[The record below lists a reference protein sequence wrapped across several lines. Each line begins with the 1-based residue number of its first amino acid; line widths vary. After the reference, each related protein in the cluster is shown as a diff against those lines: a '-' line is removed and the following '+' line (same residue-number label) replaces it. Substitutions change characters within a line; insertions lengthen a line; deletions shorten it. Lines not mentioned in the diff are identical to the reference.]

1 MRQLRPTRRDERG
14 SLIVVMGVIMILFM
28 LSGIVMART
37 LASMASV
44 RQDQDFSA
52 ALSQADAALSDAMFR
67 IDQFATNDITSFC
80 VGDAAKC
87 FPTTVPGAPVAK
99 YRAIKVN
106 SDTMAVMALGTVNRR
121 LHAIQATVSRSPR
134 YPFAVFGTGDV
145 TFNGNGSGTIQ
156 ATLPDGSLD
165 PNRFA
170 DSGSNSTVTC
180 HSGGQEGDQQ
190 VSYKNSWNG
199 CPTPTPGV
207 GTYLPKDPVVAS
219 VCPFPNTNAPPVP
232 CLPATG
238 VSACPVGGVF
248 AAAITG
254 IYYCTGDVTF
264 SSAAPIT
271 VIGSVQVFVIPTSG
285 TANVGFASTTI
296 NDGGDPRNFV
306 VHIAGAGTIDMGNG
320 AHNATITGVIDAPSA
335 QITTNGCK
343 MDLTGALVI
352 GTFTCNGGPNLIVHY
367 DSRLQSL
374 TSQDWTVR
382 NYSEIPSG
390 QFSLPGF

>member
-1 MRQLRPTRRDERG
+1 VRQLRPTHRDERG
-14 SLIVVMGVIMILFM
+14 SLIVVMGVIMILLL
-28 LSGIVMART
+28 LSGTVMART
-37 LASMASV
+37 IASMASV

-52 ALSQADAALSDAMFR
+52 ALAQADAALSDAMFR

-80 VGDAAKC
+80 VGAATKC
-87 FPTTVPGAPVAK
+87 FPMTVPGAPVAQ

-106 SDTMAVMALGTVNRR
+106 SDTMTVMALGTVNRR
-121 LHAIQATVSRSPR
+121 PHAIQATVSRSPR
-134 YPFAVFGTGDV
+134 YPFALFGNGDV

-156 ATLPDGSLD
+156 ATLPNGSLD

-170 DSGSNSTVTC
+170 DSGSNNTVTC
-180 HSGGQEGDQQ
+180 HGGGQEGDHQ

-207 GTYLPKDPVVAS
+207 GTYLPRDPVVAS
-219 VCPFPNTNAPPVP
+219 SCPSPNVNAPPVP
-232 CLPATG
+232 CLPASG

-248 AAAITG
+248 AAVVTG
-254 IYYCTGDVTF
+254 TYYCTGDVTF

-271 VIGSVQVFVIPTSG
+271 VIGSFQLFVIPTSG
-285 TANVGFASTTI
+285 TANVGLASTTI
-296 NDGGDPRNFV
+296 NGGGDPRNFV
-306 VHIAGAGTIDMGNG
+306 VHVAGAGTVDMGHG

-352 GTFTCNGGPNLIVHY
+352 GTFTCNGGPNLTVNY
-367 DSRLQSL
+367 DSRLQTL

>member
-1 MRQLRPTRRDERG
+1 MRQLRPTRHDERG
-14 SLIVVMGVIMILFM
+14 SLIIAMGVIMILLM
-28 LSGIVMART
+28 LSAVVLART
-37 LASMASV
+37 ISSMASV

-52 ALSQADAALSDAMFR
+52 ALAQADAGLSDSLFR

-80 VGDAAKC
+80 VGADIKC
-87 FPTTVPGAPVAK
+87 YPMTVPGAPVAQ

-106 SDTMAVMALGTVNRR
+106 SDTMTVTALGIVNRR
-121 LHAIQATVSRSPR
+121 PHAIQATVSRSPR
-134 YPFAVFGTGDV
+134 YPFAIFGNGDV

-165 PNRFA
+165 PNRLA
-170 DSGSNSTVTC
+170 DTASNNTVTC

-219 VCPFPNTNAPPVP
+219 SCPSPNTNAPPVP
-232 CLPATG
+232 CVPVTG
-238 VSACPVGGVF
+238 VSACPVNGVF
-248 AAAITG
+248 ATVVTG
-254 IYYCTGDVTF
+254 TYYCTGDVTF
-264 SSAAPIT
+264 ASAGPIT
-271 VIGSVQVFVIPTSG
+271 VIGSFQLFVIPTQG
-285 TANVGFASTTI
+285 TANVGFAGTTI
-296 NDGGDPRNFV
+296 NSGGDPRNFV
-306 VHIAGAGTIDMGNG
+306 VHVAGAGTVDMGNG

-335 QITTNGCK
+335 QITSNGCK

-352 GTFTCNGGPNLIVHY
+352 GTFTCNGGPNLTVHY
-367 DSRLQSL
+367 DSRLQTL